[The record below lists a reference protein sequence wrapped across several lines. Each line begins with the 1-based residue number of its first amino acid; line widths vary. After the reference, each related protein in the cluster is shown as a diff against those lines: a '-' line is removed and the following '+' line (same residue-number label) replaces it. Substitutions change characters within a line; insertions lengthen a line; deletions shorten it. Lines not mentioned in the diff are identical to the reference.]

1 MHYCLSSCNKIIS
14 VYTKNSQMP
23 TEEKKVERYGLAF
36 NPKWSRLDQE
46 LYCFRIAHPPEAGG
60 LGQAEHF
67 WNVVGM
73 VWGPKNV
80 VNNRTKIFVRN
91 PWSEDMIEE
100 LCHHQYCA
108 FGGGGGTTKSETAGL
123 WLLVKYLANAR
134 KILGGVLSTS
144 IPAAKRRIWG
154 SMTDLVNAVPA
165 LPLKVMASLNVIRY
179 LSPTFKSSDKSSL
192 ALIAAERSQEKEAVG
207 KLIGMHNEEVII
219 VGDELS
225 ELTDAILEYAMP
237 GGNLCTNPKCQFI
250 GLANPPGY
258 FDPFAKLWKPK
269 NGWGSINVDSYRWE
283 SEHGVSLHLD
293 AMKSPNII
301 AGKTLYPFLPTA
313 EQIEAAKKAEG
324 GENSLR
330 FWRMVRG
337 FPCPAGS
344 EELIYTQSDIVLH
357 EGDAPITVWDERPIT
372 KCAGL
377 DPGFTNGGDK
387 SIMTIATV
395 GYTTAGLLTLNYEE
409 QIELV
414 EDVTLLDKE
423 NRSQQICRR
432 FKEECEKRDIQIVN
446 TAVDATGAGDPFCD
460 VLDIVWGRGSLR
472 VKFGGKPSDR
482 PVSFTDATPANER
495 YYDRVTEI
503 WYSGKEYLRAGQLK
517 GIPTQMA
524 VQMCQRLYGTTGIK
538 KLIYAESKKLMKFRM
553 QCSPDWADSGFVVLD
568 LARTRLGFAPKAP
581 ENIRTEKNMV
591 GTTGWG
597 NLRRRLSAQG
607 NMPSQF
613 ARANPRPGWIK

>member
-1 MHYCLSSCNKIIS
+1 
-14 VYTKNSQMP
+14 MP
-23 TEEKKVERYGLAF
+23 TEQKKIERYGLSF
-36 NPKWSRLDQE
+36 SPKWSRLDQE
-46 LYCFRIAHPPEAGG
+46 LYCFRVAHPIEKGG

-67 WNVVGM
+67 WKVVDM

-100 LCHHQYCA
+100 LCKYAYCA

-179 LSPTFKSSDKSSL
+179 VSPTFVSSDKSSL
-192 ALIAAERSQEKEAVG
+192 ALIAAERSKAKEAVG

-225 ELTDAILEYAMP
+225 ELTEAILEYALP
-237 GGNLCTNPKCQFI
+237 GGNLCTNPKHQFI

-269 NGWGSINVDSYRWE
+269 GGWGEISVESYRWE
-283 SEHGVSLHLD
+283 SEHGVSMHFD

-313 EQIEAAKKAEG
+313 DQIQAARKAEG

-330 FWRMVRG
+330 FWRMIRG
-337 FPCPAGS
+337 FPSPVG
-344 EELIYTQSDIVLH
+344 EEDLIYTQPEILVH
-357 EGDAPITVWDERPIT
+357 EGDGPVIWDERPT
-372 KCAGL
+372 LQCASL
-377 DPGFTNGGDK
+377 DPGFTNGGDR
-387 SIMTIATV
+387 SVMTLGTV
-395 GYTTAGLLTLNYEE
+395 GYSTAGLLTLSYGQ

-414 EDVTLLDKE
+414 EDVRKLEEE
-423 NRSQQICRR
+423 NRSQQICKA
-432 FKEECEKRDIQIVN
+432 FMEECVKRNIEIVN
-446 TAVDATGAGDPFCD
+446 TACDSTGAGSPFCD
-460 VLDIVWGRGSLR
+460 VMDIVWGRGMLR
-472 VKFGGKPSDR
+472 VNFGGAPSER
-482 PVSFTDATPANER
+482 PVSFTDMTPADKR

-517 GIPTQMA
+517 NIPGMMA
-524 VQMCQRLYGTTGIK
+524 TQMCQRKYGTTGAD
-538 KLIYAESKKLMKFRM
+538 KLIYAESKKFMKLRM
-553 QCSPDWADSGFVVLD
+553 QCSPDFADSGFILLD
-568 LARTRLGFAPKAP
+568 LARQRLGFAPKVP
-581 ENIRTEKNMV
+581 ENVRGTNKPLV
-591 GTTGWG
+591 GNTGWAAI
-597 NLRRRLSAQG
+597 RRRLGAQG
-607 NMPSQF
+607 NMPSQLV
-613 ARANPRPGWIK
+613 RANPRPGWLRP